1 MRSIVDDPDGGGDTK
16 LILVTR
22 DAATID
28 DLPPAAR
35 AFLDAR
41 DPAPVAVQHQI
52 QVDYEYFSMDA
63 ALRRLL
69 PKGMEVPSSFET
81 IGHIAHL
88 NLRDEQLP
96 HKHLIAQ
103 VLLDKNAPRIRT
115 VLNKLGTITNEYRV
129 FAHEVLAGPP
139 ELDVTVREAGCE
151 RRRRPSYKCFA
162 KR

>member
-1 MRSIVDDPDGGGDTK
+1 M
-16 LILVTR
+16 
-22 DAATID
+22 
-28 DLPPAAR
+28 
-35 AFLDAR
+35 
-41 DPAPVAVQHQI
+41 
-52 QVDYEYFSMDA
+52 
-63 ALRRLL
+63 
-69 PKGMEVPSSFET
+69 PSSFET

-151 RRRRPSYKCFA
+151 RRRRPSYAF
-162 KR
+162 R

>member
-1 MRSIVDDPDGGGDTK
+1 M
-16 LILVTR
+16 
-22 DAATID
+22 
-28 DLPPAAR
+28 
-35 AFLDAR
+35 
-41 DPAPVAVQHQI
+41 
-52 QVDYEYFSMDA
+52 
-63 ALRRLL
+63 
-69 PKGMEVPSSFET
+69 PSSFET

>member
-1 MRSIVDDPDGGGDTK
+1 MGKKRNYGASEDSPEHASAHLGLRAYIS
-16 LILVTR
+16 R
-22 DAATID
+22 WAAFSD
-28 DLPPAAR
+28 R
-35 AFLDAR
+35 CR
-41 DPAPVAVQHQI
+41 CVA
-52 QVDYEYFSMDA
+52 
-63 ALRRLL
+63 
-69 PKGMEVPSSFET
+69 
-81 IGHIAHL
+81 AHL

>member
-1 MRSIVDDPDGGGDTK
+1 MLRRTWSTTACGRTFLAGLRSQT
-16 LILVTR
+16 
-22 DAATID
+22 DAA
-28 DLPPAAR
+28 
-35 AFLDAR
+35 AFA
-41 DPAPVAVQHQI
+41 
-52 QVDYEYFSMDA
+52 
-63 ALRRLL
+63 
-69 PKGMEVPSSFET
+69 
-81 IGHIAHL
+81 AHL

-151 RRRRPSYKCFA
+151 RRRRPSYVF
-162 KR
+162 R